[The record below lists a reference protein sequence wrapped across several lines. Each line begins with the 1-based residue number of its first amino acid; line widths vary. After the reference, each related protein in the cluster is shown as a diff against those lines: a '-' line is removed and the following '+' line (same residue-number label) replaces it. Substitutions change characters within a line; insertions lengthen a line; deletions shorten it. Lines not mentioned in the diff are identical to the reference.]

1 MKIKKK
7 EIFLKIEK
15 MIKNENVEK
24 IKKIGIIV
32 KIEKER

>member
-15 MIKNENVEK
+15 MIKNEKVEK